1 MFKAF
6 GNAFELNVALRVP
19 KALWDLKISL
29 LRTTSADA
37 ERQKKKEKSQHPII
51 LILEHILLVKS
62 VTLFHIYH

>member
-37 ERQKKKEKSQHPII
+37 ERQKKKKNHII
-51 LILEHILLVKS
+51 QLYSSLNTFYWLKA
-62 VTLFHIYH
+62 

>member
-37 ERQKKKEKSQHPII
+37 ERQKKRKITSSNYINP
-51 LILEHILLVKS
+51 
-62 VTLFHIYH
+62 

>member
-37 ERQKKKEKSQHPII
+37 ERQKKRKIPSSNYINPWTHFIR
-51 LILEHILLVKS
+51 
-62 VTLFHIYH
+62 